1 MDPKKCK
8 YTKEHEWIMVEDRFA
23 TIGISDYAQGEL
35 GDIVFVQLPEIGKEV
50 KQMESFGT
58 IEAVKAVSELFSPV
72 SGKVVEV
79 NTELESQPELI
90 NKQAMDGGWIIKVEL
105 SNPSELDNLLTYDEY
120 QTFIGK

>member
-8 YTKEHEWIMVEDRFA
+8 YTKEHEWVMVENHTA
-23 TIGISDYAQGEL
+23 TIGLSDYAQGEL
-35 GDIVFVQLPEIGKEV
+35 GDIVFVQLPELGKEV

-72 SGKVVEV
+72 SGKVIEV

-90 NKQAMDGGWIIKVEL
+90 NKDAFTAGWIIKVEL
-105 SNPSELDNLLTYDEY
+105 SNSAELDTLLGYDDY
-120 QTFIGK
+120 QKFIGK